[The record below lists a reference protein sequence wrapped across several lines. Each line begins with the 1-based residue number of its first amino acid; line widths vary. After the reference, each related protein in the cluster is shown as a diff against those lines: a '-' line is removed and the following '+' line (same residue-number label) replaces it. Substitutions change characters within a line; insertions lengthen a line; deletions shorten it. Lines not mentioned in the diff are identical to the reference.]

1 VIAAALCGAGFGL
14 AALIAWRALVP
25 ARPPLRVA
33 LARGTAQ
40 GLAPR
45 PTVGEQSLR
54 GRAGTAAGRA
64 LLGVGIDV
72 AAGASADLAVL
83 ERPIEQHVADKVVGA
98 TAGFLLPWAWWTIGV
113 AAGITVAPGV
123 IAVLAAGLA
132 LAGFLL
138 PDLALR
144 AEASKRRREFTQALG
159 AFLDLVVIAL
169 AGGAGIESAL
179 DDAASIGRSRPFGR
193 IRETLDAARLRSDS
207 PWDALGALGQLT
219 GVSELVEL
227 GASVSL
233 AGTEGSRVRQ
243 SLTAKAAAMRDRDLA
258 EEEARAQSATERMAV
273 PTVMLMAGF
282 ILLVGYP
289 AVRAVTNG
297 L

>member
-1 VIAAALCGAGFGL
+1 
-14 AALIAWRALVP
+14 
-25 ARPPLRVA
+25 
-33 LARGTAQ
+33 
-40 GLAPR
+40 
-45 PTVGEQSLR
+45 
-54 GRAGTAAGRA
+54 
-64 LLGVGIDV
+64 
-72 AAGASADLAVL
+72 VL
-83 ERPIEQHVADKVVGA
+83 ERPIEQHLADKVVGA
-98 TAGFLLPWAWWTIGV
+98 TAGFLLPWTWWSIGV
-113 AAGITVAPGV
+113 AVGINITPGV
-123 IAVLAAGLA
+123 VAVLAAGLGV
-132 LAGFLL
+132 AGFLL
-138 PDLALR
+138 PDLTLR
-144 AEASKRRREFTQALG
+144 AEAAKQRREFTQALG

-179 DDAASIGRSRPFGR
+179 DDAASIGRSRPFSR

-207 PWDALGALGQLT
+207 PWEALGTLGQRT

-227 GASVSL
+227 GATVSL

>member
-1 VIAAALCGAGFGL
+1 MIAAALCGLGFGL
-14 AALIAWRALVP
+14 AAAVAWRALVP

-33 LARGTAQ
+33 LERGAVH
-40 GLAPR
+40 GLAGPAIA
-45 PTVGEQSLR
+45 GASLR
-54 GRAGTAAGRA
+54 KRAGVKAGRV
-64 LLGVGIDV
+64 LLGAGVDV
-72 AAGASADLAVL
+72 AAAAGADLSVL
-83 ERPIEQHVADKVVGA
+83 ERPVEQHLADKVVGA
-98 TAGFLLPWAWWTIGV
+98 TAGVLLPWAWWSIGTVAGFGIPPGV
-113 AAGITVAPGV
+113 A
-123 IAVLAAGLA
+123 AVLAAGLA
-132 LAGFLL
+132 VAGFLL
-138 PDLALR
+138 PDLTLR
-144 AEASKRRREFTQALG
+144 AEAAKERRAFTQALG

-179 DDAASIGRSRPFGR
+179 DDAASIGRSRPFRR
-193 IRETLDAARLRSDS
+193 IREALDAARLRSDS
-207 PWDALGALGQLT
+207 PWEALAGLGQQT
-219 GVSELVEL
+219 GVGELVEL

>member
-1 VIAAALCGAGFGL
+1 VIAAALCGLGFGL
-14 AALIAWRALVP
+14 AAVVAWRALVP

-33 LARGTAQ
+33 LERGAAH
-40 GLAPR
+40 GLAGPA
-45 PTVGEQSLR
+45 VAGSSLR
-54 GRAGTAAGRA
+54 ERAGVKAGRA

-72 AAGASADLAVL
+72 TASAGADLAVL
-83 ERPIEQHVADKVVGA
+83 ERPVEQHLADKVVGA
-98 TAGFLLPWAWWTIGV
+98 TAGLLLPWGWWSIGT
-113 AAGITVAPGV
+113 AAGFGIPPGIV
-123 IAVLAAGLA
+123 AVLAAGLA
-132 LAGFLL
+132 VAGFLL
-138 PDLALR
+138 PDLTLR
-144 AEASKRRREFTQALG
+144 TEAAKERRAFTQGLG

-179 DDAASIGRSRPFGR
+179 DDAASIGRSRPFRR
-193 IRETLDAARLRSDS
+193 IREALDAARMRSDS
-207 PWDALGALGQLT
+207 PWEALAALGEQT
-219 GVSELVEL
+219 GVGELVEL

-243 SLTAKAAAMRDRDLA
+243 SLTAKAAAMRDRHLA

>member
-1 VIAAALCGAGFGL
+1 MIAAALCGAGFGL
-14 AALIAWRALVP
+14 AALVTWRALVP

-33 LARGTAQ
+33 LEQ
-40 GLAPR
+40 GAASAPATTLA
-45 PTVGEQSLR
+45 GADSSLR
-54 GRAGTAAGRA
+54 LRAGTLAGRA
-64 LLGVGIDV
+64 LLGLGVDV
-72 AAGASADLAVL
+72 AAAGTTDLALL
-83 ERPIEQHVADKVVGA
+83 ERPVEQHLADKVTGA
-98 TAGFLLPWAWWTIGV
+98 TAGFLLPWAWWSIGA
-113 AAGITVAPGV
+113 AAGVSITPGV
-123 IAVLAAGLA
+123 IGFLSAGLTI
-132 LAGFLL
+132 AGFFLS
-138 PDLALR
+138 DLTLR
-144 AEASKRRREFTQALG
+144 SEAAKRRREFTQALG

-193 IRETLDAARLRSDS
+193 IREALDAARLRSES
-207 PWDALGALGQLT
+207 PWEALASLGRQT